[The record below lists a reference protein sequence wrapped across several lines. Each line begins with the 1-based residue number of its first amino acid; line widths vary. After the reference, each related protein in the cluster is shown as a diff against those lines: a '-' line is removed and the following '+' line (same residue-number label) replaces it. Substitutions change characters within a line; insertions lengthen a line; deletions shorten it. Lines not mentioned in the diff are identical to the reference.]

1 MDLFFFDPSKIMA
14 YAVNRKYIVT
24 DSCDHENEH
33 LKLMTCKGN
42 IITAEEAL
50 EDVLCTRLSAK
61 YTYLENQC
69 SKLLE
74 KKTLLFFL
82 TILFNA

>member
-1 MDLFFFDPSKIMA
+1 MVD
-14 YAVNRKYIVT
+14 AVNKKCVVT
-24 DSCDHENEH
+24 YSSYHENEH

-61 YTYLENQC
+61 YTY
-69 SKLLE
+69 
-74 KKTLLFFL
+74 
-82 TILFNA
+82 

>member
-1 MDLFFFDPSKIMA
+1 MDLFFFDLSKIMVD
-14 YAVNRKYIVT
+14 AVNKKCIVT
-24 DSCDHENEH
+24 YSSYHENEH

-61 YTYLENQC
+61 YTY
-69 SKLLE
+69 
-74 KKTLLFFL
+74 
-82 TILFNA
+82 